1 MAVRLSFLPAGVALR
16 LRPLGQEERLAEV
29 RSKRIK
35 ETEAKEAIW
44 RAKEAMIK
52 VGTSLPPAH
61 RPPSPA
67 ALHFDGLRE
76 RGIDANARP
85 TRMPAP
91 PGAEARETLRR
102 RTRAFSSCLEVYD
115 MLVSLLALTRPLP
128 WFRPQGRQ

>member
-52 VGTSLPPAH
+52 VGPSLPPAH

-76 RGIDANARP
+76 RGIDANVARLECP
-85 TRMPAP
+85 SPLVLR
-91 PGAEARETLRR
+91 PGKRSGGKHERFLRASR
-102 RTRAFSSCLEVYD
+102 SMTCSFLC
-115 MLVSLLALTRPLP
+115 
-128 WFRPQGRQ
+128 